1 MKSSR
6 AFIAKEDPLVKMFFS
21 GNNYTIVLYN
31 VTTIN
36 TENTIWNLY
45 GIDIYLLDGINSSNW
60 KPVFYQLY
68 SDSNATI
75 LIVLPTSGEIVS
87 GDI

>member
-1 MKSSR
+1 
-6 AFIAKEDPLVKMFFS
+6 MFFS

-36 TENTIWNLY
+36 TENTLSNLY

-87 GDI
+87 GDIWIVLEISLAKFMYNSF

>member
-36 TENTIWNLY
+36 TENTLSNLY

-68 SDSNATI
+68 SDSNAAI

>member
-36 TENTIWNLY
+36 TENTLSNLY

>member
-1 MKSSR
+1 
-6 AFIAKEDPLVKMFFS
+6 MFFS

-36 TENTIWNLY
+36 TENTLSNLY
-45 GIDIYLLDGINSSNW
+45 GIDIYLLGGINSSNW

-68 SDSNATI
+68 SDSNAAI

>member
-36 TENTIWNLY
+36 TENTLSNLY
-45 GIDIYLLDGINSSNW
+45 GIDIYLLGGINSSNW

-68 SDSNATI
+68 SDSNAAI